1 MTIIFGYLII
11 ICIFRLI
18 LIEKEYNNLF
28 LFCSI
33 GILFVISSTRTIWYG
48 SDVIRYINIYQD
60 LTYID
65 FPSLIESSIGGDMK
79 DPVFYLSSK
88 LISLTGANYRIWL
101 SVISGV
107 FIYSVS
113 RIIKIH
119 SPYPFISVVALISL
133 GYFSFSMTGLRQ
145 TIAIS
150 IILFSYSFIRE
161 RKLLQF
167 IICVILA
174 SLFHSSALIFLIS
187 YPISFNKIDWKNI
200 LILVFA
206 FLILFISPTFIRS
219 LISLFSWNDT
229 LANYAFRETTL
240 TLSGFI
246 IQFFIFIFYMVFI
259 NNILTNNHKD
269 IILFNISFVGLF
281 FQLFATEIAEFFRI
295 SMYFSIFN
303 IILIPIAIKSIKNTN
318 LRRFVY
324 YTVLCALIAYIAW
337 SSAFAGLD
345 FFWNDTVTYLR

>member
-1 MTIIFGYLII
+1 M
-11 ICIFRLI
+11 
-18 LIEKEYNNLF
+18 F
-28 LFCSI
+28 LFFSI
-33 GILFVISSTRTIWYG
+33 GILFVISSTRTIWFG
-48 SDVIRYINIYQD
+48 SDVIGYVNKYQD
-60 LTYID
+60 LINID
-65 FPSLIESSIGGDMK
+65 FPSLIESSIFGDMK

-88 LISLTGANYRIWL
+88 LVSLTGADYRIWL

-113 RIIKIH
+113 RIIKIY
-119 SPYPFISVVALISL
+119 SSYPFISVVALISL

-187 YPISFNKIDWKNI
+187 YPISLNKIDWKNI

-206 FLILFISPTFIRS
+206 FLVLFIFPTFIRS

-229 LANYAFRETTL
+229 LVGYAFQETAL

-246 IQFFIFIFYMVFI
+246 IQLFIFIFCILFKD
-259 NNILTNNHKD
+259 NILTDNPKD
-269 IILFNISFVGLF
+269 IILFNITFVGLI
-281 FQLFATEIAEFFRI
+281 FQLFSSEIAELFRV

-303 IILIPIAIKSIKNTN
+303 IILIPKAIKSIKNNN
-318 LRRFVY
+318 LRRFIY
-324 YTVLCALIAYIAW
+324 YIVVCAVLAYIAW
-337 SSAFAGLD
+337 SGAFSGLD
-345 FFWNDTVTYLR
+345 FFWNDTITYSR